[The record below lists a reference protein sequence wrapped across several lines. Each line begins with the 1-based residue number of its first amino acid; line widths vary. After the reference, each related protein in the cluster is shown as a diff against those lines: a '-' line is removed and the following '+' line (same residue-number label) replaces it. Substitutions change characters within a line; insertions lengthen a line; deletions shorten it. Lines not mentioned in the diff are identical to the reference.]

1 MCCRILTKDQRLGG
15 GFLMTI
21 EDIDFLQHNGIKE
34 NKVIFVDSAT
44 RDKQAYQTPAEYV
57 INFVEPFTNVFG
69 LEILDA
75 SIPRTLYNIDKH
87 NNTLF
92 IGIGRNPKNTSIRVE
107 LDDRDFETDE
117 LIGELN
123 SKMNQLKDE
132 NDATLSHTL
141 TTSNLGTGKTRMRF
155 ESDSYP
161 FVLDMTRSTIAE
173 NLGFDEFA
181 VDGHPDYLKIR
192 NDSNDNP
199 RLFGSRS
206 IPGEV
211 SSDTPVH
218 GAYYSTVDIGEITP
232 SEKND
237 KFLPVYRGINVAQE
251 VRRSNEAEGHLHRI
265 TIQIKEFGTATV
277 AEANLKCRLF
287 TSFGGNQPAALVRE
301 FPFLVDTYDPVTQK
315 ISTDI
320 LSDDDFDLTTLVTA
334 QAYWFVFV
342 ETTYTDEANSIGIL
356 INTTIN
362 SQTEGANYDPN
373 ADIPNDNIY
382 VSALY
387 NPATAE
393 DFQITY
399 TLQNLQREVEVGVV
413 VVTEEEDGSQTTV
426 TVTEKRNYKL
436 YTCFNYQLIKKIFFI
451 NAPGLLN
458 LTGERFILLRC
469 PEIENYVYGSVAYG
483 NNSPGLAL
491 FKMGVVGYA
500 DTRFDFASIQYKEFH
515 PIGKLSRLTLRFERT
530 SGDLYDFKGVNHHL
544 LLVIR
549 TLIPKST
556 ERVARSTL
564 NPNYTPN
571 FLEHMRQMEEKE
583 TSSLEDDDDDE
594 LNYRDIFFKKERA
607 YLEDSDEDLRYLP
620 PAFVQASSESD
631 SDLTDD
637 NDGSDD
643 DDDDDDTNN

>member
-1 MCCRILTKDQRLGG
+1 VVDG
-15 GFLMTI
+15 MTI
-21 EDIDFLQHNGIKE
+21 EDIDFLLHNGIKE

-44 RDKQAYQTPAEYV
+44 RDKLSYQTPAEYV
-57 INFVEPFTNVFG
+57 ISFVEPFVNVFG

-87 NNTLF
+87 NNVLF
-92 IGIGRNPKNTSIRVE
+92 LGSGKNPKRTSIRVE
-107 LDDRDFETDE
+107 LDDRDYETDE

-123 SKMNQLKDE
+123 SKMNQLSDE
-132 NDATLSHTL
+132 EDFTLSHTL
-141 TTSNLGTGKTRMRF
+141 TASNPGTGKTRMRF
-155 ESDSYP
+155 ESTSYP
-161 FVLDMTRSTIAE
+161 FVLDMSRSTIAE

-181 VDGHPDYLKIR
+181 VDGHPDYLKMR
-192 NDSNDNP
+192 NDSDDNP

-206 IPGEV
+206 ISEEV
-211 SSDTPVH
+211 PEPVPVH
-218 GAYYSTVDIGEITP
+218 GAYYSTVDAVAIA
-232 SEKND
+232 SSDKND
-237 KFLPVYRGINVAQE
+237 KFIPVYRGVNVAQE
-251 VRRSNEAEGHLHRI
+251 VRRSNEEQGHLFRI
-265 TIQIKEFGTATV
+265 TVQIKEFGTATV
-277 AEANLKCRLF
+277 SDANLKCRMY
-287 TSFGGNQPAALVRE
+287 TSFGGTQPGTFVKE
-301 FPFLVDTYDPVTQK
+301 FAFLLDTYEPATQK

-356 INTTIN
+356 INTTNN
-362 SQTEGANYDPN
+362 SQLEGANYDPS

-382 VSALY
+382 VSTLY
-387 NPATAE
+387 DPDTTDDA
-393 DFQITY
+393 QITY
-399 TLQNLQREVEVGVV
+399 TLQTLEREVHVSVA
-413 VVTEEEDGSQTTV
+413 TDNEDGTT
-426 TVTEKRNYKL
+426 TIATEIRKYKL
-436 YTCFNYQLIKKIFFI
+436 YTCFNYQLIAKTFFV

-530 SGDLYDFKGVNHHL
+530 NGDLYDFKGVNHHL

-549 TLIPKST
+549 TLIPRPT

-571 FLEHMRQMEEKE
+571 FLEHMRRMEEKE

-594 LNYRDIFFKKERA
+594 LNYRDVFFKKERA
-607 YLEDSDEDLRYLP
+607 YLEDSDDDLRYLP
-620 PAFVQASSESD
+620 PTFEHASSD
-631 SDLTDD
+631 SDAELTDD
-637 NDGSDD
+637 GGGGDD
-643 DDDDDDTNN
+643 DDDENN